1 MKLFKRFAA
10 ALLVGVMALAM
21 LTACGGGSAPKSLG
35 QQAEEL
41 MMQAMNLAMQA
52 DGKESL
58 QNDPTMKNV
67 IYEALGH
74 VDENGKIDAKYL
86 PQGENLENAL
96 KTGKAGTITVYEI
109 TDKDGSAEV
118 ITQESVN
125 EMRKMVEQLKQQLSK
140 QDDGEPAN
148 KSEVTDV
155 KKFAVATR
163 VVNGKTYIGM
173 GSELVLTAKASN
185 SVAE

>member
-1 MKLFKRFAA
+1 MKMFKRFAA
-10 ALLVGVMALAM
+10 ALLAGVMVLAM
-21 LTACGGGSAPKSLG
+21 LTACGGGAAPKSLG

-41 MMQAMNLAMQA
+41 MMQAVNLAMQA
-52 DGKESL
+52 DGKGSL

-67 IYEALGH
+67 IYEALGQ

-96 KTGKAGTITVYEI
+96 KTGKTGTFTVYEI
-109 TDKDGSAEV
+109 TDENGNAEV

-125 EMRKMVEQLKQQLSK
+125 EMRKMVEQLKQQLST
-140 QDDGEPAN
+140 QDDGDQAN
-148 KSEVTDV
+148 KSEVTNIN
-155 KKFAVATR
+155 KFAVATR

-173 GSELVLTAKASN
+173 GSELVLTKKASN

>member
-1 MKLFKRFAA
+1 MKMFKRFAA
-10 ALLVGVMALAM
+10 ALLAGVMALAM
-21 LTACGGGSAPKSLG
+21 LTACGGGAPKSLG

-96 KTGKAGTITVYEI
+96 KTGKTGTITVYEI

-185 SVAE
+185 GVAE